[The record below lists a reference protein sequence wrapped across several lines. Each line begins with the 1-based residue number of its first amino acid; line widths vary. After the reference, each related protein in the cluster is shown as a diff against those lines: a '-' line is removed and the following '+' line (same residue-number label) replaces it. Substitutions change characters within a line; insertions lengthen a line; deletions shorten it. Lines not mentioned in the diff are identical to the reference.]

1 MIDIKWNEDNLKSFE
16 KKMEMLIKKLP
27 EVTKL
32 GIEDSLNNT
41 QEKALDNKR
50 GSKDKKLILT
60 EIIDCSNGKVIGR
73 VYTNKDSFS
82 FAPFLEFGT
91 GNKADG
97 TLPHIGK
104 TKMFTKSGMQ
114 FWYAPADKI
123 KKQYSNE
130 AYIELAGEHIP
141 MNAIFNGNKYVLT
154 FATRPY
160 PFMRPAAFYSRQENA
175 DLVNERIGKLLTE
188 VLK

>member
-1 MIDIKWNEDNLKSFE
+1 MINIEWNKDNLKSFE
-16 KKMEMLIKKLP
+16 KKMERLEKKLLQ
-27 EVTKL
+27 TAKM
-32 GIEDSLNNT
+32 GIEDSLENT
-41 QEKALDNKR
+41 REKALENKR

-104 TKMFTKSGMQ
+104 TKMFNESGMQ
-114 FWYAPADKI
+114 FWYAPAESI
-123 KKQYSNE
+123 KKQYE
-130 AYIELAGEHIP
+130 DGAYIEVAGEQIP
-141 MNAIFNGNKYVLT
+141 MSAMFGGSKYTLV
-154 FATRPY
+154 FATKPY
-160 PFMRPAAFYSRQENA
+160 PFMRPASFYARQETI
-175 DLVNERIGKLLTE
+175 DLMNERIGKLLLE